1 MSEQVL
7 YRKWRPPR
15 FSEVV
20 GQHAVTQTLSQAVA
34 TGRIAHGYLFTG
46 PRGTGKTSTARV
58 LAKALNCTMRPPG
71 VGDPCGACEACK
83 AIENGSF
90 VDLIEIDAA
99 SNRGID
105 EMRDLREKVRYAPTQ
120 GRYKVYIIDEAHQLT
135 NEAFNAFLKT
145 LEEPPPQ
152 TVFIL
157 ATTEAHRLPAT
168 IVSRC
173 QRYDFHRIAP
183 GEVVER
189 LEEIAK
195 AEGVDV
201 APEVL
206 RTVARGAGGSLR
218 DATNLLDQLITS
230 FGAQVSMEQVRELL
244 GISGEERALAL
255 VKHLLGGDT
264 TAALELINQIAAEGL
279 DLRPLHRMTVDFL
292 RACLLLKSGVKDAL
306 DLSKEAAGQLSFA
319 TAGASLEHI
328 LRALRLFGGVSLRF
342 DQPSPLPL
350 ELATVELGLAP
361 ERAAPVPA
369 PVAAPPPA
377 PAGHQPPAA
386 PQRPGMPQGAGNP
399 AAQRPA
405 SSPAADAPAGAPQ
418 RAPAPAPAP
427 APAGPASRPPAP
439 QRPPAAAP
447 APPPEPDLSS
457 PLAQRL
463 EAGWAGILRALSRV
477 QRRRFALDAL
487 LRSSNHHAIEDG
499 ALVLR
504 FSHQSNSQRLTEE
517 LEDPRVRAGVAEV
530 LAQALGEPVE
540 IRVDTGASA
549 RPAAKPTAEQA
560 GGHLVRAAMN
570 LGAQLVGE
578 AAAEP
583 HAPAPEPA
591 AEPPAANAPAPEPAG
606 EPTDA
611 APPAPVP
618 EPAAE
623 PPAANAPAP
632 ERAGEPTNAAAPAP
646 ERAPVT
652 APPGAMSAAEVPPP
666 PDEDDVPF

>member
-71 VGDPCGACEACK
+71 VGDPCGACPACK
-83 AIENGSF
+83 AIENGAF

-105 EMRDLREKVRYAPTQ
+105 EMRDLRERVRYAPTQ

-183 GEVVER
+183 NEVVER

-255 VKHLLGGDT
+255 VKHLLGGQT
-264 TAALELINQIAAEGL
+264 AAALELINQTAAEGL

-361 ERAAPVPA
+361 APAQAPGA
-369 PVAAPPPA
+369 PVASVAPA
-377 PAGHQPPAA
+377 PA
-386 PQRPGMPQGAGNP
+386 QRPSAEHREAPSPGQTAVRPGAPQGAGNP

-405 SSPAADAPAGAPQ
+405 AADAGA
-418 RAPAPAPAP
+418 
-427 APAGPASRPPAP
+427 ASPPAP
-439 QRPPAAAP
+439 QRPAAPPSTQGAPAQRPPAAPQP
-447 APPPEPDLSS
+447 APEPDLSS
-457 PLAQRL
+457 PLGQRL
-463 EAGWAGILRALSRV
+463 ADQWPAILRALSRV

-504 FSHQSNSQRLTEE
+504 FSHQSNAQRLAEE
-517 LEDPRVRAGVAEV
+517 LEDPRVRADVAQV
-530 LAQALGEPVE
+530 LAQALGESVE
-540 IRVDTGASA
+540 VRVDTGASS
-549 RPAAKPTAEQA
+549 RPAAKASAEQA

-578 AAAEP
+578 AAAEQAP
-583 HAPAPEPA
+583 PATGAASTPGSAAAVDAADAPDEQPSAPARSE
-591 AEPPAANAPAPEPAG
+591 NAPAPEP
-606 EPTDA
+606 
-611 APPAPVP
+611 
-618 EPAAE
+618 
-623 PPAANAPAP
+623 
-632 ERAGEPTNAAAPAP
+632 ERASVAT
-646 ERAPVT
+646 
-652 APPGAMSAAEVPPP
+652 PGSLSAAEVPPP
-666 PDEDDVPF
+666 PDDDDVPF

>member
-20 GQHAVTQTLSQAVA
+20 GQHAVTQTLAQAVA

-71 VGDPCGACEACK
+71 VGDPCGACPACK
-83 AIENGSF
+83 AIENGAF

-168 IVSRC
+168 IISRC

-183 GEVVER
+183 NEVVER

-255 VKHLLGGDT
+255 VKHLLGGQT
-264 TAALELINQIAAEGL
+264 AAALELINQAAAEGL

-361 ERAAPVPA
+361 
-369 PVAAPPPA
+369 A
-377 PAGHQPPAA
+377 PAQAPAA
-386 PQRPGMPQGAGNP
+386 PISSAAPAPTQRPSAEPREATPPGQTAGRPGAPQGAGNP

-405 SSPAADAPAGAPQ
+405 AGAGAASAPGPQRPAAPAAAQGAPAQ
-418 RAPAPAPAP
+418 RPAAAAPAPAT
-427 APAGPASRPPAP
+427 
-439 QRPPAAAP
+439 QRPPAALQP
-447 APPPEPDLSS
+447 TPEPDLSS
-457 PLAQRL
+457 PLGQRL
-463 EAGWAGILRALSRV
+463 ADQWPAILRALSRV

-504 FSHQSNSQRLTEE
+504 FSHQSNAQRLAEE
-517 LEDPRVRAGVAEV
+517 LEDPRVRADVAQV
-530 LAQALGEPVE
+530 LAQALGESVE
-540 IRVDTGASA
+540 VRVDTGASS
-549 RPAAKPTAEQA
+549 RPTAKASAEQA

-578 AAAEP
+578 AAAEQ
-583 HAPAPEPA
+583 A
-591 AEPPAANAPAPEPAG
+591 PPATSAASTPGSAAAVDAADAPDEQPSPPARAENAPAPEPESASVV
-606 EPTDA
+606 
-611 APPAPVP
+611 AP
-618 EPAAE
+618 
-623 PPAANAPAP
+623 
-632 ERAGEPTNAAAPAP
+632 GSL
-646 ERAPVT
+646 
-652 APPGAMSAAEVPPP
+652 SAAEVPPP
-666 PDEDDVPF
+666 PDDDDVPF